1 MLMFSQTA
9 PLPEATVLDAYI
21 IDRIRRERER
31 VRQRDGRIPLHIE
44 PPRAPPELDD
54 RRPASEDVP
63 DGRPDRGTI
72 VVDFHL

>member
-1 MLMFSQTA
+1 MNARIRLYWDPPVLMFSQTA

-44 PPRAPPELDD
+44 PPRAPPEQDH
-54 RRPASEDVP
+54 RRPSS
-63 DGRPDRGTI
+63 
-72 VVDFHL
+72 

>member
-31 VRQRDGRIPLHIE
+31 VQRDGRIPLHIE
-44 PPRAPPELDD
+44 PPRVPPERD
-54 RRPASEDVP
+54 E
-63 DGRPDRGTI
+63 GRPTSDPSEIPGRPERGT
-72 VVDFHL
+72 VVIDFRL